1 MTKASQNPSKA
12 KSSTK
17 DEEKPKIMKPKS
29 KKSAKP
35 SREPTPAPSLSIS
48 STVLTS
54 SSHVPAALTISASTV
69 PPLPKPTTHAP
80 ELTAKN
86 TSKLT
91 KVKST
96 QRKSFKKVPD
106 AAMQVQHPPLK
117 LDVLMSAID
126 VAPLDTLPP
135 TSEKPQEEKFT
146 IEKGVG
152 DLRKEVD
159 TTAME
164 PVVKGK
170 DVDTIVVEPV
180 VEGERSKEPV
190 QKEASDGLLFNWT
203 EDDDGEKSEN
213 EGAYGDEKESDTDD
227 KIVEQVN
234 DSAEEKNH
242 SEEEDDSK
250 SKGEDKEKV
259 SESEG
264 GDEESEEEDEN
275 VSEESKGSI
284 TIGNIVIA
292 PSEKTGG
299 ETRAQEPGSLLTPFT
314 GDKEVTSDEDDVPL
328 SEAIK
333 ESRSAKKPR
342 KKVSILKPVVELDGE
357 DESYSALP
365 AKSSSPKR
373 KVPKVPKTT
382 TPSTRASRDKTRKNV
397 PTAID

>member
-1 MTKASQNPSKA
+1 MEAIRMLIAFAAHMEFTLYQM
-12 KSSTK
+12 
-17 DEEKPKIMKPKS
+17 DV
-29 KKSAKP
+29 KSAFLNGYLK
-35 SREPTPAPSLSIS
+35 EEAF
-48 STVLTS
+48 VKQ
-54 SSHVPAALTISASTV
+54 
-69 PPLPKPTTHAP
+69 PPGF
-80 ELTAKN
+80 EN
-86 TSKLT
+86 
-91 KVKST
+91 
-96 QRKSFKKVPD
+96 
-106 AAMQVQHPPLK
+106 
-117 LDVLMSAID
+117 

-152 DLRKEVD
+152 DLRKEID

-164 PVVKGK
+164 PV
-170 DVDTIVVEPV
+170 
-180 VEGERSKEPV
+180 
-190 QKEASDGLLFNWT
+190 
-203 EDDDGEKSEN
+203 SEN

-227 KIVEQVN
+227 KTVEQVN

-299 ETRAQEPGSLLTPFT
+299 ETRAQETGSLLTPFT
-314 GDKEVTSDEDDVPL
+314 GDKEVSSDEDDVPL

-382 TPSTRASRDKTRKNV
+382 TPSTRASKDKTRKNV
-397 PTAID
+397 PTAVD